1 MHGRQQDG
9 LSITSASTAKP
20 SPPVFQDLRLQP
32 AMSTTL
38 ANRVHIRELW
48 AQYTDAILASDTRR
62 ADTLRAAISRAER
75 EELQAEC

>member
-1 MHGRQQDG
+1 MHGDRKRPLFG
-9 LSITSASTAKP
+9 RTVSGPLISNN
-20 SPPVFQDLRLQP
+20 LRLQP
-32 AMSTTL
+32 AMTLTTL
-38 ANRVHIRELW
+38 TNRIHIRELW